1 MVDIAEIERRILAG
15 EEISYED
22 YQVIRAEQER
32 LNDLEEILSGAG
44 AGVDAEK
51 EIVARA
57 SGPAVAI
64 VVGHTKN
71 SPGASGG
78 APIHKSEYPWNKGLA
93 AMVHQACMAQG
104 IQSKIFFRDGI
115 GIAGAY
121 KQVAKWGAS
130 CVMELHFNSY
140 NGAAHGTETLYD
152 EDRNAGSKA
161 WAQRLQDA
169 MLEALGLHDRGL
181 KERDKGDRGYGSV
194 SALDIPSALTE
205 PFFGDNPSDAH
216 VGEANKQEL
225 ADALA
230 RAAAAQLMPSS

>member
-1 MVDIAEIERRILAG
+1 MADIAEIERRILAG
-15 EEISYED
+15 EDISYED
-22 YQVIRAEQER
+22 YQAIRAERER
-32 LNDLEEILSGAG
+32 LNDLEEILLGKR
-44 AGVDAEK
+44 AGVEVEK

-57 SGPAVAI
+57 TGPAVAI

-78 APIHKSEYPWNKGLA
+78 APIHKNEYPWNKDLA
-93 AMVHQACMAQG
+93 AMVHQACMSRG
-104 IQSKIFFRDGI
+104 VQSKIFFRDGI
-115 GIAGAY
+115 GISGAY

-130 CVMELHFNSY
+130 CVMELHFNAY

-152 EDRNAGSKA
+152 EDKNAGSKA

-169 MLEALGLHDRGL
+169 MLGALGLYDRGL

-205 PFFGDNPSDAH
+205 PFFGDKASDAH

-225 ADALA
+225 AEALA
-230 RAAAAQLMPSS
+230 AAAAAQLAPPS